1 MTYKLIDYERLK
13 AFSEGLKSKYAK
25 KTDISNMKIS
35 QFVDV
40 YKLDKSIFDAIK
52 NDKNFI
58 DAIKRD
64 IFTLVVYDKNNASN
78 LKRDDGCNSY
88 VFYQGA
94 NIAVAPRFAPPPSF
108 SNVIESAIFDS
119 HCFINQTFMN
129 AYNKVIQREIEA
141 VQPSVVSF
149 EDLDSLKEAG
159 LFFCL
164 NSNLDSHGLLL
175 NRVNSSGFI
184 YQFLFLI
191 DHKKD
196 FVVKARLFNGNTE
209 KWKSWQIFW
218 TSEMLDE
225 KINTKI
231 DKTAITDN
239 FKEQIQDKVLSQKGA
254 YDLWVTSDN
263 KIQTKYMECIKSI
276 SGMESVLNNKP
287 NKSDIPTKLSQLTN
301 DKNYKTETEIQSMI
315 EKASSLKKEVV
326 TSLPTTG
333 KDDVIY
339 LVKDDKGKE
348 NNNYLEYLWLNGKYE
363 LIGSTQVDLSGYA
376 KQGDIVA
383 SKIIDKY
390 VLNKDFRTAL
400 NNDQDFLKAIKRDMF
415 TLVNFDGS
423 ASDELVEQ
431 AGFESILYY
440 KGSVCGI
447 CLVPSGSVVDE
458 TFVKQ
463 NKFSQGEAYITSSL
477 MFDYNKV
484 IQSQIGELQSSQN
497 NYLDKNKDKADTTDI
512 GTKEG
517 SGKYVDASLLGSV
530 TADLYH
536 DLTQQIANSQDIQEF
551 TQQELEEAFR

>member
-40 YKLDKSIFDAIK
+40 YKLDKSIFDAAK

-64 IFTLVVYDKNNASN
+64 IFTLVVYDKSNASN
-78 LKRDDGCNSY
+78 LKRDDGCSSY
-88 VFYQGA
+88 VFYKGA
-94 NIAVAPRFAPPPSF
+94 TIGVVPLFTPAPS
-108 SNVIESAIFDS
+108 SHDVIENAIFDS

-129 AYNKVIQREIEA
+129 AYNRVIQKEIEA
-141 VQPSVVSF
+141 VQPSEVSF
-149 EDLDSLKEAG
+149 KDLDSLKEAG
-159 LFFCL
+159 LFFCA
-164 NSNLDSHGLLL
+164 NSNLKSNGLLL
-175 NRVNSSGFI
+175 NRVSSTGFV
-184 YQFLFLI
+184 YQFLYLTESQG
-191 DHKKD
+191 DKNN
-196 FVVKARLFNGNTE
+196 FVIKARRFNGNTE
-209 KWKSWQIFW
+209 KWGSWQIFW
-218 TSEMLDE
+218 ASEMLDE

-231 DKTAITDN
+231 DKTAITDDYYG
-239 FKEQIQDKVLSQKGA
+239 ESHDKIVSQKG
-254 YDLWVTSDN
+254 VTAFCKDFGQ
-263 KIQTKYMECIKSI
+263 KINEELHRMASKE
-276 SGMESVLNNKP
+276 E
-287 NKSDIPTKLSQLTN
+287 IPKKLSQLEN
-301 DKNYKTETEIQSMI
+301 DKTFKTEAEIQSMI

-326 TSLPTTG
+326 TSLPQTG

-339 LVKDDKGKE
+339 LVKDDKGQE

-376 KQGDIVA
+376 KLDDIVA

-390 VLNKDFRTAL
+390 VLTKDFRTAL

-415 TLVNFDGS
+415 TLVIFDGS

-477 MFDYNKV
+477 MSDYNKV
-484 IQSQIGELQSSQN
+484 IQSQIGELQSSKN
-497 NYLDKNKDKADTTDI
+497 NYLDKNKDKAGMGDI
-512 GTKEG
+512 SSDRGQ
-517 SGKYVDASLLGSV
+517 GKYVDASLLDKVINGLV
-530 TADLYH
+530 D
-536 DLTQQIANSQDIQEF
+536 DIILHLPPNLITEEF